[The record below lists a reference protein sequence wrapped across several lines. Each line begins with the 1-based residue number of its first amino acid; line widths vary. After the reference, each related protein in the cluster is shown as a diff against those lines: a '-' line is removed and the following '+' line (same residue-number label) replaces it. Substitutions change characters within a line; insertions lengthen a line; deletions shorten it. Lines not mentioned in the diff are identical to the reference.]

1 MLSRNLPQ
9 FNARMGLGFAFR
21 SRVISTFTYVLLACL
36 CMGACSRVPCSQRPG
51 KGVGSL
57 GLESQVFG
65 SCPVWALGTEP
76 RPLQEQQ
83 ALFSTKPSFLLP
95 SLWDTL
101 TNVVDDKYE
110 GKASYFFLRKI
121 HLLIQPQKREYNLLG
136 MDRQQKHV
144 ARSQGTPYL

>member
-1 MLSRNLPQ
+1 MCRLRVCVWVHAVESRAHRGQERVLDPWGWSHRWLGAAQCERLELNL
-9 FNARMGLGFAFR
+9 
-21 SRVISTFTYVLLACL
+21 
-36 CMGACSRVPCSQRPG
+36 
-51 KGVGSL
+51 
-57 GLESQVFG
+57 
-65 SCPVWALGTEP
+65 

-110 GKASYFFLRKI
+110 GKISYFFLRKI
-121 HLLIQPQKREYNLLG
+121 HLLTQPQKREYNLLG